1 MMDWSHAHCAQEH
14 EAAARL
20 CPGAKKMPLVGQRH
34 VRNEISR
41 RDIFEIYKFQPMS
54 SRTSMRG
61 TLGNLVKIPN
71 AKRTVA
77 RRLRR
82 NSVADKI
89 AQCVKKA
96 GAPNAALRE

>member
-1 MMDWSHAHCAQEH
+1 MRTSPKSTNQPLHSD
-14 EAAARL
+14 RT
-20 CPGAKKMPLVGQRH
+20 PKMPLVGQRS